1 MKPVYQEFLCA
12 LVHKNCKRDFT
23 NPLRKSSFSMQI
35 TKTNEGLHLALRSE
49 DSNEINWKTHCIF
62 CGELI
67 VIDKKHPDRTK
78 KFFKTG
84 ELPSIY
90 KLLSKCRER
99 GDPWSEEVYR
109 RISLSIDL
117 VASDAIYHQQF
128 KSNFLTKKNVPGQ
141 GHSRKTTG
149 CPSNK
154 PMVESFKTFCNSLD

>member
-1 MKPVYQEFLCA
+1 MTLQILQESPHFQCKSPTLMKVFICLCDQ
-12 LVHKNCKRDFT
+12 K
-23 NPLRKSSFSMQI
+23 
-35 TKTNEGLHLALRSE
+35 
-49 DSNEINWKTHCIF
+49 DSNEINWKTHCFF

-141 GHSRKTTG
+141 GHSRKTPE

-154 PMVESFKTFCNSLD
+154 PMVESFKTFCNWLD